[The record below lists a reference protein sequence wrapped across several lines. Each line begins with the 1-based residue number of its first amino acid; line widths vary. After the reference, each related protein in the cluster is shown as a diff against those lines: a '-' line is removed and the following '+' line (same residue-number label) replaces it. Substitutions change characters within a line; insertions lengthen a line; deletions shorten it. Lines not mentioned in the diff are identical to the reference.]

1 MEQLL
6 TFIGNHPLL
15 VGAFAVVLAALI
27 ATESAR
33 FVRRWKELEVNEA
46 ILLINRRDPM
56 IVDVSNSADFAK
68 GHILNAENL
77 PPSRIEAG
85 NQKLMKAVSRPVLV
99 YCKNGQVSPQIATRL
114 TKMGFEEVYLLR
126 GGLAQWV
133 SEQQPIT
140 RGKRAAGGGD
150 RSGRGRKDGKRKSK
164 DKSNKSDKRDDAKLE
179 APVAEQSTGDGVTAE
194 ADPEIKSDINPET
207 NEPQTNRNQNG

>member
-1 MEQLL
+1 MGVFAKRHPDSMEQLL

-46 ILLINRRDPM
+46 ILLMNRRDPL
-56 IVDVSNSADFAK
+56 ILDVSNSADFAK

-85 NQKLMKAVSRPVLV
+85 NQKLMKATSRPVLV

-114 TKMGFEEVYLLR
+114 TKMGFEEVFLLR

-140 RGKRAAGGGD
+140 RGKRAGGGE

-164 DKSNKSDKRDDAKLE
+164 ERSRPKDIDAKIE
-179 APVAEQSTGDGVTAE
+179 APAAEHPAGD
-194 ADPEIKSDINPET
+194 EITEDSSREIT
-207 NEPQTNRNQNG
+207 TTQTDRKENG